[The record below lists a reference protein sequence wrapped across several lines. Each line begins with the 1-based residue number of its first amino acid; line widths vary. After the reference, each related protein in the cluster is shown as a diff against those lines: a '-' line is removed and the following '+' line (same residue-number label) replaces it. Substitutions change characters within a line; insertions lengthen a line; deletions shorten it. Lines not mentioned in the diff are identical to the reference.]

1 MLKKII
7 KTAIGILLLP
17 LLASFS
23 IAFYEQFGNI
33 DIFLTRGQ
41 QYFLRGI
48 GTYCLIQLFL
58 FKPVLLYVLG
68 HEAVH
73 VLATWLCLG
82 KVTSFNVSSQG
93 GSVTTSKSNLFISL
107 SPYFIPIYALLLI
120 VVYYLINNVIFPG
133 IFAPSY
139 FMFLLGM
146 TFTFHIVMTVDT
158 LKTRQPDLIKAGHL
172 TSGIFIYIVNIT
184 IVAWTLGLVFDG
196 FSFRY
201 FLNNTF
207 YLSLIIYQSI
217 FDQLFL

>member
-1 MLKKII
+1 MLKKVI
-7 KTAIGILLLP
+7 KTVIGMLLLP
-17 LLASFS
+17 LVASFS
-23 IAFYEQFGNI
+23 IAFYEQFGSI

-48 GTYCLIQLFL
+48 VAYCLVQLFL
-58 FKPVLLYVLG
+58 FKPVFLYVMG

-82 KVTSFNVSSQG
+82 KVTSFKVTSGG
-93 GSVTTSKSNLFISL
+93 GSVSTSKSNLFISL
-107 SPYFIPIYALLLI
+107 SPYFVPIYALLLI
-120 VVYYLINNVIFPG
+120 VVYYLINNVIFSG
-133 IFAPSY
+133 IFAPAY

-146 TFTFHIVMTVDT
+146 TLAFHIVMTVDT
-158 LKTRQPDLIKAGHL
+158 LKTRQPDLVKAGHL
-172 TSGIFIYIVNIT
+172 TSAILIYVINIT
-184 IVAWTLGLVFDG
+184 LVAGTLGLLFDG

-207 YLSLIIYQSI
+207 YLSIIVYQNI

>member
-41 QYFLRGI
+41 QYFLWGI

-58 FKPVLLYVLG
+58 FKPAFFYVLG

-73 VLATWLCLG
+73 VLAAWLCLG
-82 KVTSFNVSSQG
+82 RVTSFKVSSQS
-93 GSVTTSKSNLFISL
+93 GSVSTSKTNLFISL
-107 SPYFIPIYALLLI
+107 SPYFVPIYALLLI
-120 VVYYLINNVIFPG
+120 VVYYLINNVIFSG

-146 TFTFHIVMTVDT
+146 ALAFHIVMTVDT

-172 TSGIFIYIVNIT
+172 TSGIFIYIINIT

-201 FLNNTF
+201 FFNNAV
-207 YLSLIIYQSI
+207 YLSGTIYRSI
-217 FDQLFL
+217 FNQLFL